1 MKLLRLS
8 SNCSTFQPID
18 FKDGLNI
25 IVGEKTKNNKET
37 SNGVGKSLSLRCI
50 DFLFGK
56 DKNVDEI
63 KNILQ
68 QKDIVLNL
76 SFSQNE
82 KIHFVERSYDKI
94 FFDEKEISLKE
105 YTEILYKL
113 NLQNIIP
120 SSDSILSF
128 RNIFS
133 RFFRIQSFKNPI
145 EQIEKEKVFQNN
157 YVNAFLLKLNLD
169 YLNQKSKLKIKQE
182 ENNKIIQQLNEY
194 EQENN
199 KENELELQERLKELT
214 SNLSNFKIAENYY
227 DLEKKL
233 NDITYTIEQMRNE
246 KLFKERQLKNK
257 QKIIDLNKQFDIDI
271 DRISNVYREV
281 QFFFEKSTIEH
292 IEAVKKF
299 HDELFYNRRAK
310 AERDKKALQIE
321 ISILAEDIKKMD
333 DERSIL
339 YKELENKGAL
349 NEYQSLLKEKE
360 KIIEQL
366 EKTQRIKKL
375 VVDLK
380 QKQAD
385 IKLEIDIFKRELL
398 NFENEIDIQINKLG
412 LLFREISSNFYTNNK
427 GYLDIKINNSFK
439 TERLYDINA
448 RIDADKSNGVNNM
461 KVFIY
466 DMLIYK
472 LNPKLIGFVGHD
484 NLLFDSID
492 ERQIVIALK
501 YVNDNL
507 DQYICSIHD
516 TKFNEA
522 NKYAI
527 ENNFN
532 LEEHVCVKLSEKHKL
547 FGFDFGKHG
556 E

>member
-492 ERQIVIALK
+492 ERQIAIALK
-501 YVNDNL
+501 YVNDSL

>member
-448 RIDADKSNGVNNM
+448 RIDADKSNSVNNM

-492 ERQIVIALK
+492 ERQIAIALK